1 MYGSSKSH
9 KLKTTEVKPWSFSR
23 PKAQKASSRLNVFC
37 EIAQHRMFAFFF
49 LFLKFLNASHTRFAP
64 LMQYYLLI
72 LDLLLLIWFDG
83 SSVQLC
89 LKHIKLEIK
98 NDVSSDILHLLLFKL
113 IAVTA

>member
-49 LFLKFLNASHTRFAP
+49 FVFEISECVPHEIRSSHAILFTYFRSLVA
-64 LMQYYLLI
+64 YLVR
-72 LDLLLLIWFDG
+72 WEF
-83 SSVQLC
+83 SSVMS
-89 LKHIKLEIK
+89 KTYKVRDK
-98 NDVSSDILHLLLFKL
+98 K
-113 IAVTA
+113 